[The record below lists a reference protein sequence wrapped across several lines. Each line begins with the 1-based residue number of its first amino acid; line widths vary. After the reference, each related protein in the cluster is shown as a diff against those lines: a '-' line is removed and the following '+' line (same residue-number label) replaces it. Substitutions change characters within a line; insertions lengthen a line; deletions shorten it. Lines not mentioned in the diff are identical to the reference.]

1 MKEIREFLDAM
12 SEARSFA
19 DVNIAA
25 GVALPM
31 VSKIARRAVIILALT
46 LLVTTAAFA
55 RGYARLD
62 QRLERADERH
72 RVMLTTM
79 TRTNTKQQRVMA
91 AKIVE
96 AKKERDRLATEVSH
110 LRSALG
116 PALVAVAQSKR
127 GTSQPENAVL
137 VQPAAATASTPSTPQ
152 TALVEEAPPPP
163 PPPPAA
169 EPPPADPPGPQPPA
183 AKPPVAEQ
191 PSPTPP
197 TEPSPPPDPPEV
209 PGAPETEPEPPLAG
223 LGVP

>member
-31 VSKIARRAVIILALT
+31 VSKIARRVVIILALT

-79 TRTNTKQQRVMA
+79 TRTNTKQQRVMV

-96 AKKERDRLATEVSH
+96 AKKQRDLLATQVSH
-110 LRSALG
+110 LRSELR

-127 GTSQPENAVL
+127 GTSQPDNAVL

-152 TALVEEAPPPP
+152 TALVEDA
-163 PPPPAA
+163 PAA
-169 EPPPADPPGPQPPA
+169 SASASSASSGC
-183 AKPPVAEQ
+183 
-191 PSPTPP
+191 
-197 TEPSPPPDPPEV
+197 
-209 PGAPETEPEPPLAG
+209 
-223 LGVP
+223 